1 MERIVYVT
9 RHIGMNEK
17 DIEKNN
23 AESAD
28 EQIWTISENPD
39 ETGWETD
46 SGHSGYGLTKE
57 QADYYAMCIN
67 EYPKLLAENKR
78 LREENERLQDAYDEW
93 HPLGNQEELTK
104 RRIMR
109 SVQALKQE

>member
-28 EQIWTISENPD
+28 EQIWTISGNPD

-78 LREENERLQDAYDEW
+78 LTKLLELVTKYD
-93 HPLGNQEELTK
+93 GYDSIDGVELIEIPHIIK
-104 RRIMR
+104 K
-109 SVQALKQE
+109 SLKQE